1 MQHDRA
7 VTDLESFLARRGE
20 PLLRTAV
27 LLTGSKEAGEGRAS
41 VAEGQDWLTQ
51 EHGPGGT
58 VSGIRRAAARAR
70 SYGRK
75 KTGPTPGGS
84 TMTSQAV
91 EIPGYIAG
99 TWDLDPVHST
109 IGFVARHLMVSKVR
123 GRFTTFEAQIV
134 TAPKPLESS
143 ATATIDLSSV
153 DTGNEMRDNDLRSE
167 NFFDAATH
175 PTMTYRSTG
184 IRPTGGQDSFLVD
197 GELTIRGVTRPIT
210 LTVEV
215 NGFGPDPYGG
225 TRAGFSAQGEI
236 DRTEFGITFNAPVPG
251 SGGVMVSER
260 IQIEIEAE
268 AVLRQQQG

>member
-1 MQHDRA
+1 
-7 VTDLESFLARRGE
+7 
-20 PLLRTAV
+20 
-27 LLTGSKEAGEGRAS
+27 
-41 VAEGQDWLTQ
+41 
-51 EHGPGGT
+51 
-58 VSGIRRAAARAR
+58 
-70 SYGRK
+70 
-75 KTGPTPGGS
+75 
-84 TMTSQAV
+84 MTTSPAV

-123 GRFTTFEAQIV
+123 GRFTEFEAQIV
-134 TAPKPLESS
+134 TAPNPLESS

-153 DTGNEMRDNDLRSE
+153 DTGNETRDNDLRSE

-184 IRPTGGQDSFLVD
+184 IRPTRSQDSFLVD

-260 IQIEIEAE
+260 IGIEIEAE
-268 AVLRQQQG
+268 AVLRQQQA